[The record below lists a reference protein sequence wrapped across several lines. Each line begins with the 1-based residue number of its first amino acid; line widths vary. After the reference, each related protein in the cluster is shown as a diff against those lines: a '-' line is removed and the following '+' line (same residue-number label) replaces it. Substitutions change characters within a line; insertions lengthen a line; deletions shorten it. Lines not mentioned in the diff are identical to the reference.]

1 MMHESKAKRAF
12 SKAIALL
19 LCLGCAVP
27 LVAAEDTVQVSA
39 ELPDLSGSPALTIE
53 DGTIL
58 LSLEEAKAIALER
71 NLTLVV
77 ERFSQH
83 EADYRILQ
91 NRGVYDAFSTMDLDT
106 MEDTSPTASNLSGAE
121 VQEFS
126 QDNWN
131 FGISQLVNTGGT
143 LTGTWNNRKQET
155 NSLFATL
162 NPSYQIDT
170 DVTFSQPLLRDLG
183 RMATNR
189 NITIARTNFDISQ
202 ENFERQVIG
211 IILLV
216 EQAYW
221 DLAESQAQLGVAEES
236 LELALQL
243 HEQNKI
249 RVEVG
254 TLAPLE
260 LVQSEAGVA
269 NREVEI
275 IRAQALVGDRADVL
289 RQLLNLKGDQ
299 EWTAPIDPTTDPF
312 LPALKVDVGDAIA
325 TALEERPEVRAKKL
339 SISNQ
344 ELDTRYFRNQK
355 KPRLDLTATYG
366 LNGLGGDVT
375 DRDFLSGEILGTQDG
390 DYGDA
395 IDQILNA
402 DFDGWRVALNF
413 AYPIQNRFA
422 KANVAIADL
431 ALERGMFELD
441 DLELAV
447 TTEVR
452 RVIRALDASAE
463 GIQSARVSQ
472 RLEERNYEAEKKR
485 YDNGMSTSF
494 QVLRIQEDLIRA
506 RSTFVSAVATYR
518 RALALH
524 YQSIGRLTEESGVQI
539 VGE

>member
-1 MMHESKAKRAF
+1 MMHESIAKEAIRRT
-12 SKAIALL
+12 IALV
-19 LCLGCAVP
+19 LCTGLVTPLAVT
-27 LVAAEDTVQVSA
+27 ADSFQVSA
-39 ELPDLSGSPALTIE
+39 ELPDLSRTPVLDIE
-53 DGTIL
+53 DGTIQL
-58 LSLEEAKAIALER
+58 TLEDAKAIALER
-71 NLTLVV
+71 NLSLVV
-77 ERFSQH
+77 ERFDQH
-83 EADYRILQ
+83 EADYIFHA
-91 NRGVYDAFSTMDLDT
+91 NRGIYDAFFTTDLDSL
-106 MEDTSPTASNLSGAE
+106 EDTAPTASNLSGAE
-121 VQEFS
+121 VQEFE
-126 QDNWN
+126 QKNWD

-143 LTGTWNNRKQET
+143 LTGTWQNNRQDT

-162 NPSYQIDT
+162 NPSYRIDT
-170 DVTFSQPLLRDLG
+170 DVTFSQPLLRNLG

-189 NITIARTNFDISQ
+189 NISIARTNFDISQ
-202 ENFERQVIG
+202 ENFEGQVMG
-211 IILLV
+211 VLLSV
-216 EQAYW
+216 ENAYW
-221 DLAESQAQLGVAEES
+221 DLAEAIAQLEVAEES
-236 LELALQL
+236 LELAKQL

-269 NREVEI
+269 DREVEI
-275 IRAQALVGDRADVL
+275 IRAQALVGDRMDIV
-289 RQLLNLKGDQ
+289 RQLLNLKGEQ
-299 EWTAPIDPTTDPF
+299 EWTAPIEPISDPF
-312 LPALKVDVGDAIA
+312 KDALEVDVDAAIA

-366 LNGLGGDVT
+366 LNGVGGDVT
-375 DRDFLSGEILGTQDG
+375 DRDFLSGEILGTEEG

-413 AYPIQNRFA
+413 AMPLQNRFA

-431 ALERGMFELD
+431 ALERGLVELD

-452 RVIRALDASAE
+452 RVIRLLDASAE
-463 GIQSARVSQ
+463 GIESARVSR
-472 RLEERNYEAEKKR
+472 RLEEKNYEAEQKR

-494 QVLRIQEDLIRA
+494 QVLRIQEDLIAA
-506 RSTFVSAVATYR
+506 RSRFVSAVATYR

-524 YQSIGRLTEESGVQI
+524 YQSIGRLIEESGVQI

>member
-1 MMHESKAKRAF
+1 M
-12 SKAIALL
+12 
-19 LCLGCAVP
+19 
-27 LVAAEDTVQVSA
+27 
-39 ELPDLSGSPALTIE
+39 
-53 DGTIL
+53 
-58 LSLEEAKAIALER
+58 
-71 NLTLVV
+71 
-77 ERFSQH
+77 
-83 EADYRILQ
+83 
-91 NRGVYDAFSTMDLDT
+91 
-106 MEDTSPTASNLSGAE
+106 
-121 VQEFS
+121 
-126 QDNWN
+126 
-131 FGISQLVNTGGT
+131 
-143 LTGTWNNRKQET
+143 
-155 NSLFATL
+155 
-162 NPSYQIDT
+162 
-170 DVTFSQPLLRDLG
+170 TFSQPLLRNLG
-183 RMATNR
+183 KMATNR
-189 NITIARTNFDISQ
+189 NITIARTNYSISR
-202 ENFERQVIG
+202 ENFERQVTG

-216 EQAYW
+216 EEAYW
-221 DLAESQAQLGVAEES
+221 NLAEAEAQLGVAEES

-269 NREVEI
+269 NRELEI
-275 IRAQALVGDRADVL
+275 IRAQARVGDRMDVL
-289 RQLLNLKGDQ
+289 RQLLNLKSDL

-312 LPALKVDVGDAIA
+312 LPALKVNVDASIA

-339 SISNQ
+339 SLSNQ

-431 ALERGMFELD
+431 ALERGMYELD

-447 TTEVR
+447 STEVR

-463 GIQSARVSQ
+463 GIESARVSQ

-494 QVLRIQEDLIRA
+494 QVLQIQEDLIGA
-506 RSTFVSAVATYR
+506 RSVFVSAVATYR

-524 YQSIGRLTEESGVQI
+524 YQSIGRLIDESGVEI

>member
-1 MMHESKAKRAF
+1 MMHESKAKEALSRA
-12 SKAIALL
+12 IVLV
-19 LCLGCAVP
+19 LCLGCAMP
-27 LVAAEDTVQVSA
+27 LVAAEDSVQVSA
-39 ELPDLSGSPALTIE
+39 ELPDLSVSPVLDIE
-53 DGTIL
+53 DGTIK
-58 LSLEEAKAIALER
+58 LSLEEAIAIALER
-71 NLTLVV
+71 NLSLVV
-77 ERFSQH
+77 ERFTQH
-83 EADYRILQ
+83 EADYGILA
-91 NRGVYDAFSTMDLDT
+91 NRGIYDAFFTTDLDSL
-106 MEDTSPTASNLSGAE
+106 EDASPTASNLSGAE
-121 VQEFS
+121 VQEFA
-126 QDNWN
+126 QKNWN
-131 FGISQLVNTGGT
+131 FGISQTVNTGGT
-143 LTGTWNNRKQET
+143 LTGTWQNNSQDT

-162 NPSYQIDT
+162 NPSYRIDT
-170 DVTFSQPLLRDLG
+170 DVTFSQPLLRNIG
-183 RMATNR
+183 KMATNR
-189 NITIARTNFDISQ
+189 NIAIARTNYDITK
-202 ENFERQVIG
+202 ENFEGQVMN
-211 IILLV
+211 IILFV
-216 EQAYW
+216 ERAYW
-221 DLAESQAQLGVAEES
+221 DLAEARAQFGVAEES
-236 LELALQL
+236 KELALQL

-254 TLAPLE
+254 TMAPLE

-269 NREVEI
+269 DREVEI
-275 IRAQALVGDRADVL
+275 IRAQALVGDRMDIL
-289 RQLLNLKGDQ
+289 RQLLNLKGEL
-299 EWTAPIDPTTDPF
+299 EWTAPIDPTSDPF
-312 LPALKVDVGDAIA
+312 KPALKVDVDAAIA
-325 TALEERPEVRAKKL
+325 TALEERPEIRAKKL

-366 LNGLGGDVT
+366 LNGVGGDIT
-375 DRDFLSGEILGTQDG
+375 DRDFLSGEILGTEDG

-413 AYPIQNRFA
+413 AMPLQNRFA

-463 GIQSARVSQ
+463 GIVSARVSQ

-494 QVLRIQEDLIRA
+494 QVLRIQEDLISA
-506 RSTFVSAVATYR
+506 RSRFVSAVATYR

-524 YQSIGRLTEESGVQI
+524 YQSIGRLIEESGVQI

>member
-12 SKAIALL
+12 SKAIALV
-19 LCLGCAVP
+19 LCWGYAMP
-27 LVAAEDTVQVSA
+27 LTAAEDMVQVSA
-39 ELPDLSGSPALTIE
+39 ELPDLSGSPVLNIE
-53 DGTIL
+53 DGTIKL
-58 LSLEEAKAIALER
+58 RLEEAKAIALER
-71 NLTLVV
+71 NLALVV

-91 NRGVYDAFSTMDLDT
+91 NRGVYDTFSFADVATL
-106 MEDTSPTASNLSGAE
+106 EDTAPTASNLSGAD
-121 VQEFS
+121 VQEFA
-126 QDNWN
+126 QDDWN
-131 FGISQLVNTGGT
+131 FGVSQLVNTGGT
-143 LTGTWNNRKQET
+143 LRVDWLNRKQDT
-155 NSLFATL
+155 NSFFATL
-162 NPSYQIDT
+162 NPSYRIDT
-170 DVTFSQPLLRDLG
+170 DVTFSQPLLRNLG
-183 RMATNR
+183 KMATNR
-189 NITIARTNFDISQ
+189 NISIARTNFDISQ
-202 ENFERQVIG
+202 ENFERQVMS
-211 IILLV
+211 ILLFV
-216 EQAYW
+216 ENAYW
-221 DLAESQAQLGVAEES
+221 NLAESQAQLGVAEES
-236 LELALQL
+236 LELAKQL
-243 HEQNKI
+243 HEQNRI

-254 TLAPLE
+254 TMAPLE

-289 RQLLNLKGDQ
+289 RQLLNLKGDL

-312 LPALKVDVGDAIA
+312 LPALEVDVDAAIA

-344 ELDTRYFRNQK
+344 ELDTLYFRNQK
-355 KPRLDLTATYG
+355 KPRLDLVATYG

-375 DRDFLSGEILGTQDG
+375 DRDFLSGEILGTEEG

-402 DFDGWRVALNF
+402 DFDGWRVALTF

-422 KANVAIADL
+422 KADVAIADL

-447 TTEVR
+447 STEVR

-463 GIQSARVSQ
+463 GIVSARVSQ

-506 RSTFVSAVATYR
+506 RSTFVAAVATYR

-524 YQSIGRLTEESGVQI
+524 YQSIGSLIEESGVQI

>member
-1 MMHESKAKRAF
+1 M
-12 SKAIALL
+12 
-19 LCLGCAVP
+19 P
-27 LVAAEDTVQVSA
+27 LVAAEDSVQVSA
-39 ELPDLSGSPALTIE
+39 ELPDLSGSPALNIE
-53 DGTIL
+53 DGTIK

-91 NRGVYDAFSTMDLDT
+91 NRGVYDAFSTVDLDS
-106 MEDTSPTASNLSGAE
+106 MEDTSPTASNLSGAP

-126 QDNWN
+126 QKNWN
-131 FGISQLVNTGGT
+131 FGISQLVATGGT
-143 LTGTWNNRKQET
+143 LRGDWRNRKQET

-170 DVTFSQPLLRDLG
+170 DVTFSQPLLRNLG
-183 RMATNR
+183 KMATNR
-189 NITIARTNFDISQ
+189 NITIARTNYSISR
-202 ENFERQVIG
+202 ENFERQVTG
-211 IILLV
+211 ILLLV
-216 EQAYW
+216 EEAYW
-221 DLAESQAQLGVAEES
+221 NLAEAEAQLGVAEES

-269 NREVEI
+269 NRELEI
-275 IRAQALVGDRADVL
+275 IRAQARVGDRMDVL
-289 RQLLNLKGDQ
+289 RQLLNLKSDL

-312 LPALKVDVGDAIA
+312 LPALKVNVDASIA

-339 SISNQ
+339 SLSNQ

-431 ALERGMFELD
+431 ALERGMYELD

-447 TTEVR
+447 STEVR

-463 GIQSARVSQ
+463 GIESARVSQ

-494 QVLRIQEDLIRA
+494 QVLQIQEDLIGA
-506 RSTFVSAVATYR
+506 RSVFVSAVATYR

-524 YQSIGRLTEESGVQI
+524 YQSIGRLIDESGVEI

>member
-1 MMHESKAKRAF
+1 
-12 SKAIALL
+12 
-19 LCLGCAVP
+19 
-27 LVAAEDTVQVSA
+27 
-39 ELPDLSGSPALTIE
+39 
-53 DGTIL
+53 
-58 LSLEEAKAIALER
+58 
-71 NLTLVV
+71 
-77 ERFSQH
+77 
-83 EADYRILQ
+83 
-91 NRGVYDAFSTMDLDT
+91 

-143 LTGTWNNRKQET
+143 LRGTWNNRKQET

-463 GIQSARVSQ
+463 GIVSARVSQ
-472 RLEERNYEAEKKR
+472 RLEERNYEAEKKEVR
-485 YDNGMSTSF
+485 QRHVDQLSGAPDPGRSHPRPQHLCFCRCHLPAGSGAPLSVHRSPDRGERRPNRG
-494 QVLRIQEDLIRA
+494 RIGSSGKGGLDGGLEP
-506 RSTFVSAVATYR
+506 RSADR
-518 RALALH
+518 CPG
-524 YQSIGRLTEESGVQI
+524 QS
-539 VGE
+539 

>member
-1 MMHESKAKRAF
+1 MMHESKAKEALSRA
-12 SKAIALL
+12 IVLV
-19 LCLGCAVP
+19 LCLGCAMP
-27 LVAAEDTVQVSA
+27 LVAAEDSVQVSA
-39 ELPDLSGSPALTIE
+39 ELPDLSVSPVLDIE
-53 DGTIL
+53 DGTIK
-58 LSLEEAKAIALER
+58 LSLEEAVAIALER
-71 NLTLVV
+71 NLSLVV
-77 ERFSQH
+77 ERFTQH
-83 EADYRILQ
+83 EADYGILA
-91 NRGVYDAFSTMDLDT
+91 NRGIYDAFFTTDLDSL
-106 MEDTSPTASNLSGAE
+106 EDASPTASNLSGAE
-121 VQEFS
+121 VQEFA
-126 QDNWN
+126 QKNWN
-131 FGISQLVNTGGT
+131 FGISQTVNTGGT
-143 LTGTWNNRKQET
+143 LTGTWQNNSQDT

-162 NPSYQIDT
+162 NPSYRIDT
-170 DVTFSQPLLRDLG
+170 DVTFSQPLLRNIG
-183 RMATNR
+183 KMATNR
-189 NITIARTNFDISQ
+189 NIAIARTNYDITK
-202 ENFERQVIG
+202 ENFEGQVMN
-211 IILLV
+211 IILFV
-216 EQAYW
+216 ERAYW
-221 DLAESQAQLGVAEES
+221 DLAEARAQFGVAEES
-236 LELALQL
+236 KELALQL

-254 TLAPLE
+254 TMAPLE

-269 NREVEI
+269 DREVEI
-275 IRAQALVGDRADVL
+275 IRAQALVGDRMDVL
-289 RQLLNLKGDQ
+289 RQLLNLKGEL
-299 EWTAPIDPTTDPF
+299 EWTAPIDPTSDPF
-312 LPALKVDVGDAIA
+312 KPALKVDVDAAIA
-325 TALEERPEVRAKKL
+325 TALEERPEIRAKKL

-355 KPRLDLTATYG
+355 KHRLDLTATYG
-366 LNGLGGDVT
+366 LNGVGGDIT
-375 DRDFLSGEILGTQDG
+375 DRDFLSGEILGTEDG

-413 AYPIQNRFA
+413 AMPLQNRFA

-463 GIQSARVSQ
+463 GIVSARVSQ

-494 QVLRIQEDLIRA
+494 QVLRIQEDLISA
-506 RSTFVSAVATYR
+506 RSRFVSAVATYR

-524 YQSIGRLTEESGVQI
+524 YQSIGRLIEESGVQI

>member
-1 MMHESKAKRAF
+1 M
-12 SKAIALL
+12 
-19 LCLGCAVP
+19 
-27 LVAAEDTVQVSA
+27 
-39 ELPDLSGSPALTIE
+39 
-53 DGTIL
+53 
-58 LSLEEAKAIALER
+58 
-71 NLTLVV
+71 
-77 ERFSQH
+77 
-83 EADYRILQ
+83 
-91 NRGVYDAFSTMDLDT
+91 
-106 MEDTSPTASNLSGAE
+106 
-121 VQEFS
+121 
-126 QDNWN
+126 
-131 FGISQLVNTGGT
+131 VNTGGT
-143 LTGTWNNRKQET
+143 LTGTWQNNRQDT

-162 NPSYQIDT
+162 NPSYRIDT
-170 DVTFSQPLLRDLG
+170 DVTFSQPLLRNLG

-189 NITIARTNFDISQ
+189 NISIARTNFDISQ
-202 ENFERQVIG
+202 ENFEGQVMG
-211 IILLV
+211 VLLSV
-216 EQAYW
+216 ENAYW
-221 DLAESQAQLGVAEES
+221 DLAEAIAQLEVAEES
-236 LELALQL
+236 LELAKQL

-269 NREVEI
+269 DREVEI
-275 IRAQALVGDRADVL
+275 IRAQALVGDRMDIV
-289 RQLLNLKGDQ
+289 RQLLNLKGEQ
-299 EWTAPIDPTTDPF
+299 EWTAPIEPISDPF
-312 LPALKVDVGDAIA
+312 KDALEVDVDAAIA

-366 LNGLGGDVT
+366 LNGVGGDVT
-375 DRDFLSGEILGTQDG
+375 DRDFLSGEILGTEEG

-413 AYPIQNRFA
+413 AMPLQNRFA

-431 ALERGMFELD
+431 ALERGLVELD

-452 RVIRALDASAE
+452 RVIRLLDASAE
-463 GIQSARVSQ
+463 GIESARVSR
-472 RLEERNYEAEKKR
+472 RLEEKNYEAEQKR

-494 QVLRIQEDLIRA
+494 QVLRIQEDLIAA
-506 RSTFVSAVATYR
+506 RSRFVSAVATYR

-524 YQSIGRLTEESGVQI
+524 YQSIGRLIEESGVQI

>member
-12 SKAIALL
+12 VRVIALV
-19 LCLGCAVP
+19 LCWSCVVP
-27 LVAAEDTVQVSA
+27 LVAAADSVQVSP
-39 ELPDLSGSPALTIE
+39 ELPDLSRNPVLDIE
-53 DGTIL
+53 DGTIRL
-58 LSLEEAKAIALER
+58 TLEEAKAIALER
-71 NLTLVV
+71 NLGLVV

-83 EADYRILQ
+83 IADYQILQ
-91 NRGVYDAFSTMDLDT
+91 NRGIYDTNAFSDVAKL
-106 MEDTSPTASNLSGAE
+106 EDAAPTASNLSGAE
-121 VQEFS
+121 VQEFA
-126 QDNWN
+126 QADWN
-131 FGISQLVNTGGT
+131 FGVSQMINTGGT
-143 LTGTWNNRKQET
+143 FRFDWLNRKQET
-155 NSLFATL
+155 NSFFATL
-162 NPSYQIDT
+162 NPSYRIDT
-170 DVTFSQPLLRDLG
+170 DVTFSQPLLRNLG
-183 RMATNR
+183 KMATNR
-189 NITIARTNFDISQ
+189 NISIARTNYDISR
-202 ENFERQVIG
+202 EDFERQVMA
-211 IILLV
+211 ILLFV
-216 EQAYW
+216 ENAYW
-221 DLAESQAQLGVAEES
+221 DLAEAIAQLGVAEES

-269 NREVEI
+269 TRQVEI
-275 IRAQALVGDRADVL
+275 IRAQALMGDRMDVV
-289 RQLLNLKGDQ
+289 RQLLNLEGDL
-299 EWTAPIDPTTDPF
+299 EWSAPIEPTSDPF
-312 LPALKVDVGDAIA
+312 KPALEVDVDTAIA

-344 ELDTRYFRNQK
+344 ELDTRYYRNQK
-355 KPRLDLTATYG
+355 KPRLDLVATYG
-366 LNGLGGDVT
+366 LNGVGGDVT
-375 DRDFLSGEILGTQDG
+375 DRDFLSGEILGTEDG

-413 AYPIQNRFA
+413 LYPIQNRFA

-431 ALERGMFELD
+431 ALERGMYELD

-463 GIQSARVSQ
+463 GIASARVSQ

-494 QVLRIQEDLIRA
+494 QVLQIQEDLISA
-506 RSTFVSAVATYR
+506 RSVFVSAVATYR

-524 YQSIGRLTEESGVQI
+524 YQSTGRLIEESGVQI

>member
-1 MMHESKAKRAF
+1 MMHESKAKRAL
-12 SKAIALL
+12 SSAIALL
-19 LCLGCAVP
+19 LCLGSVMP
-27 LVAAEDTVQVSA
+27 LAAAEDTVQVSA
-39 ELPDLSGSPALTIE
+39 ELPDLSTSPVLDIE
-53 DGTIL
+53 DGTIK
-58 LSLEEAKAIALER
+58 LSLEEAIAIALER

-77 ERFSQH
+77 ERFTQH
-83 EADYRILQ
+83 EADYGVLA
-91 NRGVYDAFSTMDLDT
+91 NRGIYDAFFTTDVDSL
-106 MEDTSPTASNLSGAE
+106 EDTSPTASNLSGAE
-121 VQEFS
+121 VQEFA
-126 QDNWN
+126 QKNWN
-131 FGISQLVNTGGT
+131 FGISQTVNTGGT
-143 LTGTWNNRKQET
+143 LTGTWQNNSQNT

-162 NPSYQIDT
+162 NPSYRIDT
-170 DVTFSQPLLRDLG
+170 DVTFSQPLLRNIG
-183 RMATNR
+183 KMATNR
-189 NITIARTNFDISQ
+189 NITIARTNYDITK
-202 ENFERQVIG
+202 ENFEGQVMN
-211 IILLV
+211 IILFV
-216 EQAYW
+216 ERAYW
-221 DLAESQAQLGVAEES
+221 DLAEARAQLGVAEES
-236 LELALQL
+236 LELAMQL

-275 IRAQALVGDRADVL
+275 IRAQALEGDRMDVL
-289 RQLLNLKGDQ
+289 RQLLNLKGEL
-299 EWTAPIDPTTDPF
+299 EWTAPIDPISDPF
-312 LPALKVDVGDAIA
+312 KPALKVDVDTAIA

-375 DRDFLSGEILGTQDG
+375 DRDFLSGEILGTEDG

-413 AYPIQNRFA
+413 AMPLQNRFA

-431 ALERGMFELD
+431 ALERGMYELG

-452 RVIRALDASAE
+452 RVIRALDAAAE
-463 GIQSARVSQ
+463 GIVSARVSQ

-494 QVLRIQEDLIRA
+494 QVLRIQEDLISA
-506 RSTFVSAVATYR
+506 RSRFVSAVATYR

-524 YQSIGRLTEESGVQI
+524 YQSIGRLIEESGVQI

>member
-1 MMHESKAKRAF
+1 MMHESKAKEALSRA
-12 SKAIALL
+12 IVLV
-19 LCLGCAVP
+19 LCLGCAMP
-27 LVAAEDTVQVSA
+27 LVAAEDSVQVSA
-39 ELPDLSGSPALTIE
+39 ELPDLSVSPVLDIE
-53 DGTIL
+53 DGTIK
-58 LSLEEAKAIALER
+58 LSLEEAIAIALER
-71 NLTLVV
+71 NLSLVV
-77 ERFSQH
+77 ERFTQH
-83 EADYRILQ
+83 EADYGILA
-91 NRGVYDAFSTMDLDT
+91 NRGIYDAFFTTDLDSL
-106 MEDTSPTASNLSGAE
+106 EDTSPTASNLSGAE
-121 VQEFS
+121 VQEFA
-126 QDNWN
+126 QKNWN
-131 FGISQLVNTGGT
+131 FGISQTVNTGGT
-143 LTGTWNNRKQET
+143 LTGTWQNNSQDT

-162 NPSYQIDT
+162 NPSYRIDT
-170 DVTFSQPLLRDLG
+170 DVTFSQPLLRNIG
-183 RMATNR
+183 KMATNR
-189 NITIARTNFDISQ
+189 NIAIARTNYDITK
-202 ENFERQVIG
+202 ENFEGQVMN
-211 IILLV
+211 IILFV
-216 EQAYW
+216 ERAYW
-221 DLAESQAQLGVAEES
+221 DLAEARAQFGVAEES
-236 LELALQL
+236 KELALQL

-254 TLAPLE
+254 TMAPLE

-269 NREVEI
+269 DREVEI
-275 IRAQALVGDRADVL
+275 IRAQALVGDRMDIL
-289 RQLLNLKGDQ
+289 RQLLNLKGEL
-299 EWTAPIDPTTDPF
+299 EWTAPIDPTSDPF
-312 LPALKVDVGDAIA
+312 KPALKVDVDAAIA
-325 TALEERPEVRAKKL
+325 TALEERPEIRAKKL

-366 LNGLGGDVT
+366 LNGVGGDIT
-375 DRDFLSGEILGTQDG
+375 DRDFLSGEILGTEDG

-413 AYPIQNRFA
+413 AMPLQNRFA

-463 GIQSARVSQ
+463 GIVSARVSQ

-494 QVLRIQEDLIRA
+494 QVLRIQEDLISA
-506 RSTFVSAVATYR
+506 RSRFVSAVATYR

-524 YQSIGRLTEESGVQI
+524 YQSIGRLIEESGVQI